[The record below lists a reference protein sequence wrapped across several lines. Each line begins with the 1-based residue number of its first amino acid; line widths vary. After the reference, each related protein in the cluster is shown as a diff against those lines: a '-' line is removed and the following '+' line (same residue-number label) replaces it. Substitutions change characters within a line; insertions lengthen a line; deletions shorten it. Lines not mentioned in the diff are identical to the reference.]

1 MIEEKLPLEEDL
13 SIKGEKSLK
22 IGSTMYSACYIAF
35 MKDIKKKHK
44 WTEADQFELFWK
56 TLLTLTV

>member
-22 IGSTMYSACYIAF
+22 IGSTMYSACYFAF

-44 WTEADQFELFWK
+44 WTEAD
-56 TLLTLTV
+56 